1 MTILILTAFP
11 HASCEEDEI
20 ISEEIPKVDED
31 IGKAAEGSR
40 TDDEVIERYTKKIK
54 HWNLSLNSLWTVNY
68 TAFL

>member
-54 HWNLSLNSLWTVNY
+54 H
-68 TAFL
+68 